1 MRTTT
6 TTQKEETGHNKH
18 DGDCA
23 ENCTSGHRRTS
34 PVLLRRKVQQVIQ
47 DCPKQ
52 VLGAL
57 FMPLVQGGPYR
68 IAEQRVD
75 QSAAGS
81 EEAGLSLCDEQIFL
95 LRPAI
100 IRDYSQHK

>member
-1 MRTTT
+1 L
-6 TTQKEETGHNKH
+6 HFW
-18 DGDCA
+18 
-23 ENCTSGHRRTS
+23 TSQNLPS
-34 PVLLRRKVQQVIQ
+34 FASEKSQQVIQ
-47 DCPKQ
+47 DSPKE

-57 FMPLVQGGPYR
+57 FMPLVQGGSYP

-75 QSAAGS
+75 QSAAGRK
-81 EEAGLSLCDEQIFL
+81 EAGLSLCDEQIFL